1 MHSTV
6 FSELIVSSIVTACR
20 VRFSIEGYRTGEKK
34 SRPYHAMYL
43 KIKGSSTYR
52 TANAV
57 YRSDPSHLIFL
68 PKGSDY
74 TVSFD
79 EPGECFL
86 VEFDAQIVA
95 TDILSIPLNNPT
107 PFMNSF
113 RRLERLWLLKKP
125 SYLPKAMAALY
136 GLFAT
141 LDELT
146 SPAYVP
152 SSCYRF
158 VETGTKYLEAH
169 YAEPDLSIG
178 QIAEAAGISQV
189 YFRRLFKEIY
199 SVSPIQYIRMF
210 RVEKAKAMLCG
221 EYVSIEEVAYAVG
234 FSNPYHFSKTFR
246 QITGQQPSAYA
257 KLYR

>member
-1 MHSTV
+1 MHSTI
-6 FSELIVSSIVTACR
+6 FSELIVYRILTASR
-20 VRFSIEGYRTGEKK
+20 VRFSIENGATGEKK
-34 SRPYHAMYL
+34 CRPYHAMYL

-52 TANAV
+52 SAGNV
-57 YRSDPSHLIFL
+57 YRSDPNHLVFL
-68 PKGSDY
+68 PKASNY

-95 TDILSIPLNNPT
+95 TDILSIPLNDPT
-107 PFMNSF
+107 PLLNSF
-113 RRLERLWLLKKP
+113 ARLERLWLLKKP
-125 SYLPKAMAALY
+125 SYLPKAMSALY
-136 GLFAT
+136 GLFAM

-152 SSCYRF
+152 STCYRF
-158 VETGTKYLEAH
+158 VEAGAKYLEKH
-169 YAEPDLSIG
+169 YADPDLSIG
-178 QIAEAAGISQV
+178 QLAEAAGVSQV

-210 RVEKAKAMLCG
+210 RIEKAKAMLCG
-221 EYVSIEEVAYAVG
+221 EYASIEAVAYAVG

-257 KLYR
+257 RLYR